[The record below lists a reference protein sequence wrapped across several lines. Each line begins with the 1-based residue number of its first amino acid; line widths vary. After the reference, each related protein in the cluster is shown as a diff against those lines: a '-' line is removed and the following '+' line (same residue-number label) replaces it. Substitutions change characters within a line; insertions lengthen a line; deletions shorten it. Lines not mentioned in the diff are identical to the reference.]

1 MSDMTR
7 GAFTRAAVR
16 RTDKEANSTA
26 NTNTKARA
34 NQARANYLAG
44 AA

>member
-7 GAFTRAAVR
+7 GTLTGAAVR
-16 RTDKEANSTA
+16 RASEKTYCKA
-26 NTNTKARA
+26 NTKARA
-34 NQARANYLAG
+34 HQAGADHLAG

>member
-7 GAFTRAAVR
+7 GAFIGSAVR
-16 RTDKEANSTA
+16 RTDKEANNTA
-26 NTNTKARA
+26 NTKARA
-34 NQARANYLAG
+34 NQARADHLAG

>member
-7 GAFTRAAVR
+7 GAFAGAAVR
-16 RTDKEANSTA
+16 RASKEANSTA

-34 NQARANYLAG
+34 HQAGADHLAG
-44 AA
+44 AT

>member
-1 MSDMTR
+1 MTR
-7 GAFTRAAVR
+7 GAFTGAAVR
-16 RTDKEANSTA
+16 RASKEANNTA

-34 NQARANYLAG
+34 NQARADHLAG

>member
-7 GAFTRAAVR
+7 GSLTGATVR
-16 RTDKEANSTA
+16 RANEEANHQ
-26 NTNTKARA
+26 TNTKARA
-34 NQARANYLAG
+34 NQAGADHLAG

>member
-1 MSDMTR
+1 MTR
-7 GAFTRAAVR
+7 GAFIGSAVR

-34 NQARANYLAG
+34 N
-44 AA
+44 

>member
-1 MSDMTR
+1 MSHMTR
-7 GAFTRAAVR
+7 GIPTGSAVR
-16 RTDKEANSTA
+16 RTDKETDCKA

-34 NQARANYLAG
+34 HQARANRLAG